1 MVEAF
6 THKNIFGLIVP
17 LDLAQDKKKYSI
29 DPVVWQLILGVVR
42 GTLSLIEMLG
52 EFFLIY
58 DEGRRCKVI
67 YDENIFP
74 HI

>member
-1 MVEAF
+1 MTSHLARGQSKRLEMRERSQ
-6 THKNIFGLIVP
+6 NILKSSDEISP
-17 LDLAQDKKKYSI
+17 LVS
-29 DPVVWQLILGVVR
+29 
-42 GTLSLIEMLG
+42 TMIEILG
-52 EFFLIY
+52 EFFLIF

>member
-1 MVEAF
+1 MYNNEPSSIPISEYQWMI
-6 THKNIFGLIVP
+6 HKADDSRTGS
-17 LDLAQDKKKYSI
+17 AA
-29 DPVVWQLILGVVR
+29 
-42 GTLSLIEMLG
+42 LIEMLA